1 MADRNSIFRIRF
13 YKQEEV
19 SSFVNDSGNPRR
31 HFHTFD
37 ALRFFAVFKVFLQH
51 MPIAAFP
58 WVNYVKLGGYIGVYF
73 FFVLSGF
80 LITYIICSE
89 KQASGTINLRNF
101 FARRVLRIWPL
112 FYLVVALCYI
122 LPPVLS
128 GMGMSL
134 TGSGY
139 QPQLWMS
146 LLFLENYKMI
156 ITGDLPNVFPLAV
169 TWSLC
174 IEEHFYI
181 VWGLLLYSIPL
192 KHLPKVIGVSLLTGI
207 VARIVFS
214 QNGLDPSDIL
224 THIDL
229 FAFGAIP
236 AWLLV
241 RHQQATVKWVN
252 SIPEMLQVA
261 YIPVLLTIVLV
272 VSQFWNPV
280 INATIF
286 GCLFSFLIILILP
299 ENGRIKISD
308 KNIFS
313 RLGIYTYGIYLYH
326 IFIIIACRKLF
337 DYLSF
342 SLDEPVTAIW
352 FVVICLA
359 LTLGCS
365 YCSYRFFEQPFLRL
379 KRYFRKG

>member
-1 MADRNSIFRIRF
+1 MS
-13 YKQEEV
+13 E
-19 SSFVNDSGNPRR
+19 FVNDIEGSRR

-58 WVNYVKLGGYIGVYF
+58 WFNYLKLGGYVGVYF

-89 KQASGTINLRNF
+89 KQRTGSIDLRNF

-128 GMGMSL
+128 SMGMSL
-134 TGSGY
+134 TGVGY
-139 QPQLWMS
+139 EPQPAWS
-146 LLFLENYKMI
+146 FLFLENYKMI
-156 ITGDLPNVFPLAV
+156 MTGELPNVFPLAV

-181 VWGLLLYSIPL
+181 VWGLLLYIVPL
-192 KHLPKVIGVSLLTGI
+192 RHLPKVIGISLLMGI
-207 VARIVFS
+207 CARIIFL

-224 THIDL
+224 TLIDL

-236 AWLLV
+236 AWLLIK
-241 RHQQATVKWVN
+241 HEQATVKWVAN
-252 SIPEMLQVA
+252 IPRWIQAA
-261 YIPVLLTIVLV
+261 YIPVLLIMVLV
-272 VSQFWNPV
+272 VSQHWDPV
-280 INATIF
+280 INATLF
-286 GCLFSFLIILILP
+286 GCLFSFLLVLILP
-299 ENGRIKISD
+299 KQAFIKVSD

-337 DYLSF
+337 EKLSL
-342 SLDEPVTAIW
+342 SLDEPMPAVS
-352 FVVICLA
+352 FVIICLV
-359 LTLGCS
+359 LTLCCS
-365 YCSYRFFEQPFLRL
+365 YLSYRYFEQPFLKL
-379 KRYFRKG
+379 KKHFRKG